1 MFYIG
6 IDYSIKSP
14 AIAICDSTN
23 SEITFLSFPRDKEIN
38 RDCEVSLTEAGVHI
52 TKLNPTPISPKKT
65 SIAETERQSMFDAI
79 YQTSEI
85 LTAVRKVIGDNFANS
100 YIGIEGFSFAS
111 TSSRLAQISGY
122 QWLLRY
128 QLLEAGLNLDNFYV
142 FAPTTVKATAGKGNY
157 KKEDMITAFLNA
169 KNEDLEKNIFFQTI
183 SKYPEEFQNRKGSF
197 LKPIDDI
204 IDSYW
209 ILQTLYKNTNI

>member
-14 AIAICDSTN
+14 AVTICDHKN
-23 SEITFLSFPRDKEIN
+23 SDITFLSFPRDKEIN
-38 RDCEVSLTEAGVHI
+38 RDCEVSLTDANVQI
-52 TKLNPTPISPKKT
+52 IKLNPVPNSPKKT
-65 SIAETERQSMFDAI
+65 SIAVTERQSLFDAI
-79 YQTSEI
+79 YQT
-85 LTAVRKVIGDNFANS
+85 TAIIEHIRKTIGDNFVNS

-128 QLLEAGLNLDNFYV
+128 QLLEAGMNLDNFYI
-142 FAPTTVKATAGKGNY
+142 FAPTTVKASAGKGNY
-157 KKEDMITAFLNA
+157 KKEEMIAAFLNTS
-169 KNEDLEKNIFFQTI
+169 NPSLENNNFYQMITKHPESFQ
-183 SKYPEEFQNRKGSF
+183 SKKGTF
-197 LKPIDDI
+197 LKPVDDI

-209 ILQTLYKNTNI
+209 IMQTLYKVINI